1 MVASLVEDK
10 LVFRIKYLISIYD
23 EKDIDLLFETFKLFI
38 DESIKNPEIKIYQ
51 LKEIL
56 QKQKTQ
62 EIAQFDF

>member
-38 DESIKNPEIKIYQ
+38 DESIKIPEIKIYQ
-51 LKEIL
+51 LKEML